1 MSGKERKEAERTP
14 DETHGPEKAAEPAG
28 SEVQCPLCGCRFEPG
43 ENPACAYCPKVFRSC
58 GLVMCPNCSHEFP
71 R

>member
-1 MSGKERKEAERTP
+1 MKQRRETKRKDTVH
-14 DETHGPEKAAEPAG
+14 TGPR
-28 SEVQCPLCGCRFEPG
+28 EVQCPLCGHRFEPG
-43 ENPACAYCPKVFRSC
+43 QNLACEHCPKLFHTC